1 MNHASNETK
10 RKAQPQRGQASHG
23 QREGDRAPTARGW
36 LIGASGGLLSA
47 AEQISPEAAEVL
59 DGRIRDS
66 TLVKLFEPV
75 LRYPGMVGEHRAG
88 LVGKPLLQQLL
99 GIGNDLFEVIHRQI
113 VFSYF
118 ISPQPNTCDQT

>member
-10 RKAQPQRGQASHG
+10 RKAQPQRGRASHG

-36 LIGASGGLLSA
+36 LMGASRGLLFA
-47 AEQISPEAAEVL
+47 TEQISAKATEVFN
-59 DGRIRDS
+59 GRIRDS

-75 LRYPGMVGEHRAG
+75 LRYPGVVGQHRAG

-99 GIGNDLFEVIHRQI
+99 GIGNDLFEVIHPQI

-118 ISPQPNTCDQT
+118 PSPQPNTCDQT